1 MEDFNTIEPLDT
13 TISQRRV
20 TQEDDPT
27 VQLVVYDATASP
39 TNESPTKA
47 GKQPVIEHEC
57 FIVLSGRGKGTIGT
71 KNDRINLIHDILQ
84 VDVSEYVPPHLTD
97 DPLIKRWV
105 NTYSALD
112 KNPSKW
118 KLPLL
123 ARAICDFDTILTN
136 CRAEFAISQESR
148 PHAIVTFED
157 YMDSA
162 REISCV
168 SIFEKT
174 RVRKGQIGKQKD
186 GEVMQEAYHLKDLE
200 GCTYDFEA
208 CARCNHRFLL
218 PVGMHISEIL
228 KIIEKVRKYQTAE
241 LKKMEWPFLKSP
253 STKTKASRS
262 HIP

>member
-1 MEDFNTIEPLDT
+1 M
-13 TISQRRV
+13 
-20 TQEDDPT
+20 
-27 VQLVVYDATASP
+27 
-39 TNESPTKA
+39 
-47 GKQPVIEHEC
+47 
-57 FIVLSGRGKGTIGT
+57 
-71 KNDRINLIHDILQ
+71 
-84 VDVSEYVPPHLTD
+84 DVSEYVPPHLTD

-148 PHAIVTFED
+148 PHAIVIFED

-162 REISCV
+162 REISRV

-186 GEVMQEAYHLKDLE
+186 GEVMQEAYYLKDLE
-200 GCTYDFEA
+200 RLYL
-208 CARCNHRFLL
+208 RF
-218 PVGMHISEIL
+218 
-228 KIIEKVRKYQTAE
+228 
-241 LKKMEWPFLKSP
+241 
-253 STKTKASRS
+253 
-262 HIP
+262 